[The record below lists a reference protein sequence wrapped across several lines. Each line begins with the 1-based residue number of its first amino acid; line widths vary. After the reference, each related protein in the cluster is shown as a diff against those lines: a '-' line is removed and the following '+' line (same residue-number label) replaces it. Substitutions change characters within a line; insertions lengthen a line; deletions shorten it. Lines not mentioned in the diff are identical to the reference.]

1 MAEIIIRKMHEED
14 WCAVREIYQEGIA
27 TGNATFQTA
36 APEWLEWNEGH
47 LQDCRYVATVDNRVV
62 GWAALSPFSR
72 RHACRGVA
80 ELSIYVSTH
89 FRGKGAGR
97 SFALRADKGL
107 GKCGFLDATCW
118 HLSENQ
124 ASVALHRSQ
133 GFREVGCR
141 ENVGE
146 MNGKWRDVLILERR
160 SRTVGC

>member
-27 TGNATFQTA
+27 TRNATFQTA

-72 RHACRGVA
+72 RHAYRGVA

-89 FRGKGAGR
+89 FQEKAQAGLC
-97 SFALRADKGL
+97 SPG
-107 GKCGFLDATCW
+107 
-118 HLSENQ
+118 
-124 ASVALHRSQ
+124 
-133 GFREVGCR
+133 
-141 ENVGE
+141 
-146 MNGKWRDVLILERR
+146 
-160 SRTVGC
+160 

>member
-1 MAEIIIRKMHEED
+1 MHEED

-72 RHACRGVA
+72 RHAYRGVA

-89 FRGKGAGR
+89 FQGKGAGR
-97 SFALRADKGL
+97 ALLSGLIKARKVRVSGRYLLASFRKTRPVLLYIAAGDS
-107 GKCGFLDATCW
+107 GKSA
-118 HLSENQ
+118 
-124 ASVALHRSQ
+124 A
-133 GFREVGCR
+133 
-141 ENVGE
+141 
-146 MNGKWRDVLILERR
+146 GKKWVK
-160 SRTVGC
+160 